1 MLNRKPVYWID
12 ELSLVLRSQY
22 YVLVH
27 KLEFQIG
34 GLWKDSTYLLEMHFH
49 PPPPPRNCNIYL
61 RLYGKIRA
69 LFLFNKLMVQ
79 RSKISHISY
88 IKCIV

>member
-1 MLNRKPVYWID
+1 MLNRKPVYCID

-49 PPPPPRNCNIYL
+49 PPPPRNCNIYL
-61 RLYGKIRA
+61 KVIWE
-69 LFLFNKLMVQ
+69 NKGPV
-79 RSKISHISY
+79 SF
-88 IKCIV
+88 